1 MGTEN
6 LKALSGYTPIP
17 WSAIPDLGLYMD
29 QVITLITRM
38 YEPLYGDA
46 TCGYLS
52 ASMINNYVKAK
63 LIPRPTGKK
72 YGREQIALLTMI
84 VSLKQVATMEDIRAM
99 LTPAED
105 QTVEDLYALFCAQQ
119 QAVIAQI
126 ASANEKAG
134 RRAAG
139 RRSTMQFCPAP
150 IARVVKRCCATTHER
165 AESAHRI
172 P

>member
-1 MGTEN
+1 METEN
-6 LKALSGYTPIP
+6 LNALAGYTPIP

-72 YGREQIALLTMI
+72 YGREQIAMLAMI
-84 VSLKQVATMEDIRAM
+84 VSLKQVTTMEDIRAM
-99 LTPAED
+99 LTLSD
-105 QTVEDLYALFCAQQ
+105 GQTMEELYTTFCAQQ

-126 ASANEKAG
+126 ASAGAHSGDALPSAMHYAILSSAYRAG
-134 RRAAG
+134 CEALLRA
-139 RRSTMQFCPAP
+139 
-150 IARVVKRCCATTHER
+150 
-165 AESAHRI
+165 
-172 P
+172 

>member
-6 LKALSGYTPIP
+6 LKALAEYAPIP
-17 WSAIPDLGLYMD
+17 WNAIPDLGLYMD

-63 LIPRPTGKK
+63 LIPRPVGKK
-72 YGREQIALLTMI
+72 YGREQIALLMMI

-99 LTPAED
+99 LAPAEW
-105 QTVEDLYALFCAQQ
+105 QTIEDLYTMFCAQQ
-119 QAVIAQI
+119 QSLILQI
-126 ASANEKAG
+126 AAHK
-134 RRAAG
+134 
-139 RRSTMQFCPAP
+139 
-150 IARVVKRCCATTHER
+150 
-165 AESAHRI
+165 ESAENPLPAALHYAIRASAYRAGCEAI
-172 P
+172 LRT

>member
-1 MGTEN
+1 MSEHTSDEN
-6 LKALSGYTPIP
+6 KKILENWADSLENYEIPTWEELPSLS
-17 WSAIPDLGLYMD
+17 LYMD

-126 ASANEKAG
+126 ASANEKPGDALPTALHYAILSSAYRAG
-134 RRAAG
+134 CETVLRDNA
-139 RRSTMQFCPAP
+139 
-150 IARVVKRCCATTHER
+150 
-165 AESAHRI
+165 
-172 P
+172 